1 MNTYTIALRSGK
13 IETVKGDTAKEVT
26 KNGADWL
33 VISDDNGGI
42 AAKYAM
48 DTVAN
53 YRKEQE

>member
-13 IETVKGDTAKEVT
+13 IETVKGDTAKEVS
-26 KNGADWL
+26 KGGSDWL
-33 VISDDNGGI
+33 VIEDSGGI
-42 AAKYAM
+42 VAKYAI